1 MEDLPSV
8 GLVWQR
14 PGSLAHVNP
23 LLKFPAGRRAT
34 ASIAARQVR
43 MRRLILVIRATGAP
57 QNRLPRTAV
66 NVLVPAGLCRRLGC
80 AAARAG
86 DSAPGQTVR
95 VSRIGSPSC
104 LRNAAA
110 TRPCRPF
117 YELALVRAG
126 RNPARGRLDEAA
138 AHLAV
143 AETHAETA
151 PAV

>member
-1 MEDLPSV
+1 MC
-8 GLVWQR
+8 WFR
-14 PGSLAHVNP
+14 PA
-23 LLKFPAGRRAT
+23 F
-34 ASIAARQVR
+34 
-43 MRRLILVIRATGAP
+43 
-57 QNRLPRTAV
+57 AV
-66 NVLVPAGLCRRLGC
+66 ALDC

-104 LRNAAA
+104 FCNAARNAAMQ
-110 TRPCRPF
+110 TLP
-117 YELALVRAG
+117 ELALVRAG
-126 RNPARGRLDEAA
+126 RNLAWGRLDEAA